1 MLQLEL
7 LLLSF
12 IFIMISVVVNSAI
25 LLKKFLLW
33 LL

>member
-7 LLLSF
+7 LLLCF
-12 IFIMISVVVNSAI
+12 IFIIISVVVNSAI

-33 LL
+33 LF